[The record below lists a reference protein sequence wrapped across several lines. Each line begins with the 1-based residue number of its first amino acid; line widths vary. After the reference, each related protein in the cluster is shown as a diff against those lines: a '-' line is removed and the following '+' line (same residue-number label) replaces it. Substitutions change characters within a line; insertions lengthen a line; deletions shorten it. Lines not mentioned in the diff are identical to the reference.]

1 MDLARQ
7 RLADMMEE
15 AKNRRAKLEQDTTQ
29 NPEDLTDNT
38 ENQLNEEKNTT
49 STKTRIKCVCVLV
62 RIYVHPDNTSR
73 SQHRHSLA
81 PEVSTHNSAIFR
93 TSPPHP

>member
-1 MDLARQ
+1 MMKNNIFLYSTQRRPTEMDLARQ

-38 ENQLNEEKNTT
+38 ENQLNEETT
-49 STKTRIKCVCVLV
+49 IKKGV
-62 RIYVHPDNTSR
+62 RLDNMMPSIG
-73 SQHRHSLA
+73 SIHKGCH
-81 PEVSTHNSAIFR
+81 VM
-93 TSPPHP
+93 